1 MDYTLKLAAMDKNK
15 GSKHGITQL
24 LRLVGRKIA

>member
-1 MDYTLKLAAMDKNK
+1 MDYTLKLAAMAENMD
-15 GSKHGITQL
+15 SKHGITQL